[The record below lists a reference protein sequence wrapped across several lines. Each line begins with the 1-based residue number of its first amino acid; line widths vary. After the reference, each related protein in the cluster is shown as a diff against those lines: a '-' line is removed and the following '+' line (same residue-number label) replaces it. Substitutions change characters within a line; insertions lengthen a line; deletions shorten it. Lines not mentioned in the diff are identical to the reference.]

1 MSIAERPDK
10 PALRC
15 IPKEWKENSML
26 YNLGSIKPKIAG
38 DVFVAPGASVIGNIE
53 IEREA
58 SIWFG
63 VVIRGDNETIHIGE
77 GSNIQDICV
86 LHSDPGIPLTIG
98 RNCTIGH
105 SAIVHGCTIGDGS
118 LIGMGATVLNGAV
131 VGKNCLVG
139 AGALVTENTVIPDNS
154 LVIGSPARVKRQLTE
169 DQINDLQANAKHYRE
184 NAKRFMEE
192 LSS

>member
-1 MSIAERPDK
+1 MRY
-10 PALRC
+10 C
-15 IPKEWKENSML
+15 
-26 YNLGSIKPKIAG
+26 LGSIKPKIAG